1 MNDIIY
7 VGKHAITYSVT
18 KHLHKNWELIYC
30 TSGRGEL
37 VFQDRILPYAEN
49 SVAVI
54 PPLIPHT
61 NVGKNSFTNI
71 HVMLGETTLGY
82 TEPFV
87 ITAAENGF
95 LRNAFSAAFYYH
107 SNGGVESAAL
117 LPIYG
122 QLIVSTIE
130 TTGSGDVKTNYLV
143 RQIADQIL
151 KYYPDPNYDLN
162 SYLESLSFSTEYLKR
177 VFKQEM
183 GLTPRQYMTEKR
195 LENAA
200 KNLSMLGVGDG
211 MNISQIA
218 HQCGFSDPLY
228 FSKLFKRKY
237 GVSPKN
243 YKPEEPDPEADSD
256 STKIFL

>member
-7 VGKHAITYSVT
+7 VGKHALTYSVT

-143 RQIADQIL
+143 RQIAAPDLRDRIQKEVDKLAKQKKFGLVFEEHLPECTPLYDIPVKPGTKVAL
-151 KYYPDPNYDLN
+151 KAGSVDDFWRVLSLKDGKAVCLKRGETEAVELPVEDLVTIAEFGDPIYP
-162 SYLESLSFSTEYLKR
+162 YLKPLDS
-177 VFKQEM
+177 
-183 GLTPRQYMTEKR
+183 G
-195 LENAA
+195 
-200 KNLSMLGVGDG
+200 S
-211 MNISQIA
+211 ISQMKT
-218 HQCGFSDPLY
+218 
-228 FSKLFKRKY
+228 KL
-237 GVSPKN
+237 
-243 YKPEEPDPEADSD
+243 
-256 STKIFL
+256 